1 MRCVRCSCLTRLK
14 YSDFLV
20 QLSLRIFVLGVFVH
34 EYGHLI
40 GLRLLGVPGEIR
52 STMLNAVY
60 PSMSLY
66 GIDRLIFYGAG
77 GAFQALVS
85 LILIFRCKDFE
96 IKLANIF
103 VATHGLIYGAIEATA
118 HRSWW
123 GLGSMLGSVAGVVV
137 VLYLIVVYVDQVE
150 L

>member
-1 MRCVRCSCLTRLK
+1 M
-14 YSDFLV
+14 
-20 QLSLRIFVLGVFVH
+20 H

-52 STMLNAVY
+52 STVLNAVY
-60 PSMSLY
+60 PSISLY
-66 GIDRLIFYGAG
+66 GVDHLIFYGAG
-77 GAFQALVS
+77 GAFQALVALA
-85 LILIFRCKDFE
+85 LIIRCKDFE

-103 VATHGLIYGAIEATA
+103 VASHGLVYGAIEATA

-123 GLGSMLGSVAGVVV
+123 GLGSMLGSVAGVFV
-137 VLYLIVVYVDQVE
+137 VLYLIVVYVDRIE

>member
-1 MRCVRCSCLTRLK
+1 M
-14 YSDFLV
+14 
-20 QLSLRIFVLGVFVH
+20 LGVFVH

-40 GLRLLGVPGEIR
+40 ALRLLGVQGEIR
-52 STMLNAVY
+52 STALNAVY
-60 PSMSLY
+60 PSTHLY
-66 GIDRLIFYGAG
+66 GVDHLIFYGAG

-96 IKLANIF
+96 IKLANLF
-103 VATHGLIYGAIEATA
+103 VATHGLIYGVIEATT

-123 GLGSMLGSVAGVVV
+123 GLGSMLGSVAGVFV
-137 VLYLIVVYVDQVE
+137 VLYLIVVYVDKIE